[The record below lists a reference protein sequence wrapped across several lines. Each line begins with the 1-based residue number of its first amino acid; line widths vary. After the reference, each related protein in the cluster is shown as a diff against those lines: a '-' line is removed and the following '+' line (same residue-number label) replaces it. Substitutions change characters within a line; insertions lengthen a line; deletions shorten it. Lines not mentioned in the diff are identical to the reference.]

1 MLLGSFYVRHG
12 AGTGLRE
19 ILKAHGKSGGKMGDS
34 TLEEVSV
41 SVVNQNY
48 HQISVDILF
57 LRKVAEHVP

>member
-1 MLLGSFYVRHG
+1 
-12 AGTGLRE
+12 
-19 ILKAHGKSGGKMGDS
+19 MGDS

-57 LRKVAEHVP
+57 LRQESSRACSMK